1 MFDYLVKLVKT
12 LDKKENYNDHDRDN
26 LDYYGIKYIE
36 NLFHEDD
43 ADDNYYKPIL
53 VKSNLKNTYNK

>member
-36 NLFHEDD
+36 NLFDEDD

-53 VKSNLKNTYNK
+53 VKRNLKNTYNK